1 MAESNPSP
9 YAGLASQVHSELDN
23 LAADTS
29 KYIPNKPATEL
40 FRLDDSVQIFFVT
53 ADGHVSTFSAP
64 ESLRIFKFDN
74 LGEDE
79 EGAAVFL
86 QVKNYSNHQ
95 MSFF

>member
-1 MAESNPSP
+1 MTESNPSP

-86 QVKNYSNHQ
+86 QVKNYSNHR